1 MDFMVRT
8 NLRDDTSGIN
18 LKEVNFVVLS
28 KKHKTRKKYS
38 DKLSIYLWNVFEG
51 SILEDEIK
59 L

>member
-28 KKHKTRKKYS
+28 KKHKTRKKCS